1 VLLAPSENKGLT
13 VDTEWLEDFLM
24 LCTTLNFSRAA
35 AIRNLTQPTFS
46 RRIQQLE
53 LWLGAALVDRTV
65 FPIALTREG
74 SEFRRA
80 AEELVQ
86 ALYRERDLARG
97 VARPKR
103 AFISFAMVQT
113 IATSFFPSWL
123 SHVEESLGSFRTSVQ
138 GGSIYDCFDA
148 LASQSCD
155 IVFSYNS
162 AAGVVLPDDKTY
174 KSIKIADEHLV
185 PVSAPRSDNRPCFSL
200 DAESDQPI
208 PYLGFSSHAYLAGLV
223 ESVLETQPDLPSL
236 DLCFESALAAAL
248 KAMAVAGRGVA
259 WLPYYSVKEEFEAGK
274 LVAAGGGRWILPL
287 EIRAYRANDGTARD
301 QVQRLWSHMEKSK
314 PFQSR
319 SPVDCA
325 GPSAER
331 HQQSVR
337 QIRLK
342 GKRNRTVKKF

>member
-1 VLLAPSENKGLT
+1 

-24 LCTTLNFSRAA
+24 LSTTLNFSRAA
-35 AIRNLTQPTFS
+35 AMRNLTQPTFS

-74 SEFRRA
+74 TEFRRA

-86 ALYRERDLARG
+86 TLYRERDLARG

-103 AFISFAMVQT
+103 AFVSFAMVQT
-113 IATSFFPSWL
+113 IATSFFPAWL

-155 IVFSYNS
+155 IVFSYN
-162 AAGVVLPDDKTY
+162 APAGAVLLDDKNYT
-174 KSIKIADEHLV
+174 SVKIADEHLI
-185 PVSAPRSDNRPCFSL
+185 PVSAPRSDNKPRFSL
-200 DAESDQPI
+200 DTESDRPI
-208 PYLGFSSHAYLAGLV
+208 PYLSFANHAYLARLV
-223 ESVLETQPDLPSL
+223 ESILQTQPDLPSL
-236 DLCFESALAAAL
+236 DLCFESPLAAAL

-259 WLPYYSVKEEFEAGK
+259 WLPYYNVREEFEAGQ
-274 LVAAGGGRWILPL
+274 LVAAGSGRWILPL

-301 QVQRLWSHMEKSK
+301 QVQRLWAHMAEAK
-314 PFQSR
+314 PFQSKP
-319 SPVDCA
+319 PVDYA
-325 GPSAER
+325 RPIAER
-331 HQQSVR
+331 QLEPVR

-342 GKRNRTVKKF
+342 GKRNRKVKKL

>member
-1 VLLAPSENKGLT
+1 VE
-13 VDTEWLEDFLM
+13 TERLEDFLM

-74 SEFRRA
+74 GEFRRA

-113 IATSFFPSWL
+113 IATSFFPTWL

-162 AAGVVLPDDKTY
+162 AAGVVLPDDKAYT
-174 KSIKIADEHLV
+174 SIKIADEHLI
-185 PVSAPRSDNRPCFSL
+185 PVSAPRSNKRPCFSL
-200 DAESDQPI
+200 DAERDQPI

-274 LVAAGGGRWILPL
+274 LVAAGSGRWILPL
-287 EIRAYRANDGTARD
+287 EIRAYRADDGRARN
-301 QVQRLWSHMEKSK
+301 QVQRLWSHIEKSK
-314 PFQSR
+314 PFQSK

-325 GPSAER
+325 APSAER

-337 QIRLK
+337 QIRIK